1 VNRDTLIFI
10 VCSYGAMLLG
20 ICLPQ
25 FGEPLRHLL
34 TMMLM
39 VQLLL
44 CFLDTGA
51 PDAVASTADV
61 AGLPAFL
68 GIKMLL
74 TPLICWGIFALI
86 LPRYALGAILMG
98 GVSIGVTAPFF
109 GRLARADVTFI
120 IAGVVASCLI
130 LPLTMP
136 VLVVSYLYAAGQEAG
151 SELWAAFFKTGLAL
165 ALYIFVPFAVAR
177 GMWKTAPALAK
188 GILNR
193 RYVISVSSIA
203 CCMFVIFSRF
213 STPLR
218 ANPFMVA
225 EALAGAFVLAVIFL
239 GVGIFAG
246 RGMSAARS
254 VACAVSMGT
263 ANNGLVLILS
273 AQLFGLPEVLVT
285 AMYSV
290 PLFLLLIPYQ
300 RYAAWKEN
308 GRRPDPYHGAKKK
321 RRSDNDPQRKML

>member
-1 VNRDTLIFI
+1 
-10 VCSYGAMLLG
+10 MLAG
-20 ICLPQ
+20 VCLPQ

-34 TMMLM
+34 TVMLM

-44 CFLDTGA
+44 CFLDTTAPGA
-51 PDAVASTADV
+51 SVRAVDV
-61 AGLPAFL
+61 AGLPGFL

-74 TPLICWGIFALI
+74 TPLACWGIFALV

-120 IAGVVASCLI
+120 VAGVVASCLI

-136 VLVVSYLYAAGQEAG
+136 ALVVSYLYVTGYEAG
-151 SELWAAFFKTGLAL
+151 SGLWEAFFKTGLAL
-165 ALYIFVPFAVAR
+165 ALYIFVPFVVAKALWK
-177 GMWKTAPALAK
+177 GMPARAE
-188 GILNR
+188 GILRR
-193 RYVISVSSIA
+193 RYFISVSSVA

-213 STPLR
+213 SAPLR

-225 EALAGAFVLAVIFL
+225 EALAGAFLLAAVFL
-239 GVGIFAG
+239 GIGILAG
-246 RGMSAARS
+246 RGRSAARS

-273 AQLFGLPEVLVT
+273 AQLFSLPEVLVT

-290 PLFLLLIPYQ
+290 PLFMLLVPYQ
-300 RYAAWKEN
+300 RYAAWKEKSEQS
-308 GRRPDPYHGAKKK
+308 P
-321 RRSDNDPQRKML
+321 

>member
-1 VNRDTLIFI
+1 MNRDTLIFI
-10 VCSYGAMLLG
+10 VCSYGSMLAG

-25 FGEPLRHLL
+25 FGEPLRDLL
-34 TMMLM
+34 TLMLM

-44 CFLDTGA
+44 CFLDTTTPGA
-51 PDAVASTADV
+51 AVRAADI
-61 AGLPAFL
+61 AGLPRFL

-74 TPLICWGIFALI
+74 TPLVCWGVFALI

-136 VLVVSYLYAAGQEAG
+136 LLVVSYLHVGGHAAGSGLWEAFW
-151 SELWAAFFKTGLAL
+151 ETGLEL
-165 ALYIFVPFAVAR
+165 MLYIFVPFAVAKV
-177 GMWKTAPALAK
+177 MWKKLPAQAEGMLR
-188 GILNR
+188 R
-193 RYVISVSSIA
+193 RYAISVSSIA
-203 CCMFVIFSRF
+203 CSMFVIFSRF
-213 STPLR
+213 SAPLR
-218 ANPFMVA
+218 DNPFMVA
-225 EALAGAFVLAVIFL
+225 EALAGAFLLAAMFL
-239 GVGIFAG
+239 CIGILAG
-246 RGMSAARS
+246 RGGSAARS
-254 VACAVSMGT
+254 VAYAVSMGT

-290 PLFLLLIPYQ
+290 PLFLLLFPYQ
-300 RYAAWKEN
+300 RYAAWKE
-308 GRRPDPYHGAKKK
+308 K
-321 RRSDNDPQRKML
+321 REQPA

>member
-1 VNRDTLIFI
+1 MNRDTVIFI
-10 VCSYGAMLLG
+10 VCSYSAMLLG
-20 ICLPQ
+20 VCLPQ

-34 TMMLM
+34 TVMLM

-44 CFLDTGA
+44 CFLDTAAPGA
-51 PDAVASTADV
+51 AVNAANV
-61 AGLPAFL
+61 AGLPCFL

-74 TPLICWGIFALI
+74 TPLICWGIFALL
-86 LPRYALGAILMG
+86 LPGYALGAILLG

-109 GRLARADVTFI
+109 GRLAQADTTFI

-136 VLVVSYLYAAGQEAG
+136 VLVVSYLYVAGQEAG
-151 SELWAAFFKTGLAL
+151 QGLWLAFFKTGLAL
-165 ALYIFVPFAVAR
+165 VLYIFLPFVAAR
-177 GMWKTAPALAK
+177 GLWRWTPARAE
-188 GILNR
+188 GILRR

-213 STPLR
+213 SAPLR

-225 EALAGAFVLAVIFL
+225 DALAGAFLLAAVFL
-239 GVGIFAG
+239 GIGILAG
-246 RGMSAARS
+246 HGSSAARGA
-254 VACAVSMGT
+254 ACAVSMGT

-273 AQLFGLPEVLVT
+273 AQFFGLPEVLIT

-290 PLFLLLIPYQ
+290 PLFLLLLPYR
-300 RYAAWKEN
+300 RYAAWKE
-308 GRRPDPYHGAKKK
+308 K
-321 RRSDNDPQRKML
+321 REKHIT

>member
-1 VNRDTLIFI
+1 MNRDTLIFL

-20 ICLPQ
+20 VCLPQ

-34 TMMLM
+34 TVMLM
-39 VQLLL
+39 IQLLL
-44 CFLDTGA
+44 CFLDTTAPGA
-51 PDAVASTADV
+51 AAGAGGM
-61 AGLPAFL
+61 AGLPRFL

-74 TPLICWGIFALI
+74 TPLVCWGIFAVL

-136 VLVVSYLYAAGQEAG
+136 VLVVSYLYVAGQEAG
-151 SELWAAFFKTGLAL
+151 SGLWAAFFKTGLAL
-165 ALYIFVPFAVAR
+165 ALYIFVPFVVAKVMWR
-177 GMWKTAPALAK
+177 GAPALAE
-188 GILNR
+188 GVLRR

-203 CCMFVIFSRF
+203 CSMFVIFSRF
-213 STPLR
+213 SAPLR

-225 EALAGAFVLAVIFL
+225 EALGGAFLLAGVFL
-239 GVGIFAG
+239 GVGMLAG
-246 RGMSAARS
+246 RGRSAARS
-254 VACAVSMGT
+254 TAYLVSMGT
-263 ANNGLVLILS
+263 ANNGLMLVLS
-273 AQLFGLPEVLVT
+273 AQLFALPEVLVA

-290 PLFLLLIPYQ
+290 PLFLLLLPYQ
-300 RYAAWKEN
+300 RFAAWKE
-308 GRRPDPYHGAKKK
+308 K
-321 RRSDNDPQRKML
+321 RERAA